1 MATELVGH
9 ASPAEQHKNVASPTP
24 EIDIEVRHPFIPWR
38 FNNFT
43 YQRNFSAAPTTITLF
58 KRWGGLGAGA
68 IESEIVTITL
78 GVGQTSAFFDR
89 TVELGHGEAVRAV
102 SSGAAPAGGGDLH
115 SISIIWEEKRNS
127 QG

>member
-1 MATELVGH
+1 MATELVSH
-9 ASPAEQHKNVASPTP
+9 ASPAQQFKTSAAADP

-43 YQRNFSAAPTTITLF
+43 YQRNFSVAPTTITLF
-58 KRWGGLGAGA
+58 KRWGGLGTGA

-78 GVGQTSAFFDR
+78 GVGQTTAFFDR

-102 SSGAAPAGGGDLH
+102 SSGAEPDAGGELH

>member
-1 MATELVGH
+1 MATELLGH
-9 ASPAEQHKNVASPTP
+9 VSPAQQFRTSADPAP
-24 EIDIEVRHPFIPWR
+24 EIDLEVRHPFIPWR

-43 YQRNFSAAPTTITLF
+43 YQRNFSLVPTTITLF

-78 GVGQTSAFFDR
+78 GVGQTTAFFDR
-89 TVELGHGEAVRAV
+89 TVELGHGDAVRAV
-102 SSGAAPAGGGDLH
+102 SSGAEPDAGGELH
-115 SISIIWEEKRNS
+115 SISIMWEEKRNS